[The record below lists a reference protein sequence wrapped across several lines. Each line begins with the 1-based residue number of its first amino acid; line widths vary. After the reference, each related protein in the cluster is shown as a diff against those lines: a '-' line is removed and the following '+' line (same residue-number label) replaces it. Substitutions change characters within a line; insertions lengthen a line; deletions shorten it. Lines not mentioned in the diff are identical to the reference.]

1 MFAAALAAGLA
12 LAPFDVRHYTVRLE
26 PDPAVQGIR
35 GEERIDLELLAN
47 GREIAFDAGVLEV
60 KRVRLHGRDLQF
72 RRDDKKLIVDL
83 GSDQPARRALSLEV
97 RYHGAPKYGLEF
109 HLQERQVYTIFSTS
123 QWMVAVDAPSERATL
138 DLALVLPKTWSALA
152 TGDEQ
157 PATHVDR
164 EHDLHRWH
172 LATPVPSYVYGFV
185 AGEFKRVALPQSGA
199 KLDLLADA
207 AYARQARA
215 AFAATADMLS
225 FFAEKAGVPYP
236 YRRYGQAVVTDTIGQ
251 EMAGLSLLSSG
262 YVENVASGERSIG
275 LIAHEAAHQWW
286 GNAVTCR
293 DWNEFWLNE
302 GMATFMAAAYLQ
314 HHDGEAAYA
323 EAVEGWRERID
334 ALRAKG
340 ADKPL
345 VFPDWNKPSGDD
357 RAVVYQ
363 KGAYFLHV
371 MRGELGEKAFWTAIR
386 EYTRR
391 HFNGSVQT
399 HDLQQ
404 AMERASG
411 RDLSALFNRWAYA
424 RPDGPAAP
432 ARAPR

>member
-1 MFAAALAAGLA
+1 MFATALAAGLA

-26 PDPAVQGIR
+26 PELATQSVR
-35 GEERIDLELLAN
+35 GEERIDLDLLAN
-47 GREIAFDAGVLEV
+47 GREIAFDAGALEIE
-60 KRVRLHGRDLQF
+60 RIRLHGRDLQF
-72 RRDDKKLIVDL
+72 RRDGKKLVVDL
-83 GSDQPARRALSLEV
+83 GGDQKARRALSLEI
-97 RYHGAPKYGLEF
+97 RYRGAPKYGLEF
-109 HLQERQVYTIFSTS
+109 RPQERQVYTIFSTS

-152 TGDEQ
+152 TGDERTT
-157 PATHVDR
+157 THADR

-172 LATPVPSYVYGFV
+172 LATPMPSYVYGFV
-185 AGEFKRVALPQSGA
+185 AGEFEHVALPEAGA
-199 KLDLLADA
+199 KLNLLVDA
-207 AYARQARA
+207 AHAQQART

-251 EMAGLSLLSSG
+251 ELAGLSLLSNDYAG
-262 YVENVASGERSIG
+262 KVANGERSVG
-275 LIAHEAAHQWW
+275 LVAHEAAHQWW

-371 MRGELGEKAFWTAIR
+371 LRGELGDAVFWAAIR
-386 EYTRR
+386 DYTRG
-391 HFNGSVQT
+391 HFNASVQT
-399 HDLQQ
+399 RDLQQ
-404 AMERASG
+404 VLERASG
-411 RDLSALFNRWAYA
+411 RDLSVLFNTWAYGK
-424 RPDGPAAP
+424 D
-432 ARAPR
+432 

>member
-12 LAPFDVRHYTVRLE
+12 FVPFDVRQYTVRLE
-26 PDPAVQGIR
+26 PDLATQGIR
-35 GEERIDLELLAN
+35 GEERIDLDLMAK
-47 GREIAFDAGVLEV
+47 GREIAFDAGVLEIE
-60 KRVRLHGRDLQF
+60 RVRLHGHDLQF
-72 RRDDKKLIVDL
+72 RRDGKKLIVDL
-83 GSDQPARRALSLEV
+83 GSEQLAQRALSLEL

-109 HLQERQVYTIFSTS
+109 HPEQRQVYTIFSTS

-138 DLALVLPKTWSALA
+138 DLALVLPKAWSALA
-152 TGDEQ
+152 TGDAR
-157 PATHVDR
+157 PTKPVDR
-164 EHDLHRWH
+164 EHDLHRWR
-172 LATPVPSYVYGFV
+172 LATPMPSYVYGFV
-185 AGEFKRVALPQSGA
+185 AGEFQRVELPQPGA
-199 KLDLLADA
+199 RLDLLVDA
-207 AYARQARA
+207 AHTQQART

-251 EMAGLSLLSSG
+251 EMAGLSLLSSD
-262 YVENVASGERSIG
+262 YVEKVASGERSIG
-275 LIAHEAAHQWW
+275 LVAHEAAHQWW

-302 GMATFMAAAYLQ
+302 GMATFMAAVYLQ

-323 EAVEGWRERID
+323 EAVKGWRERID

-371 MRGELGEKAFWTAIR
+371 LRGELGEAVFWTAIR
-386 EYTRR
+386 DYTRS
-391 HFNGSVQT
+391 HFNASVQT
-399 HDLQQ
+399 RDLQQ

-411 RDLSALFNRWAYA
+411 RDLSALFNQWAY
-424 RPDGPAAP
+424 GKN
-432 ARAPR
+432 

>member
-12 LAPFDVRHYTVRLE
+12 FVPFDVRQYTVRLE
-26 PDPAVQGIR
+26 PDLTTQSIR
-35 GEERIDLELLAN
+35 GEERIDLDLMAK
-47 GREIAFDAGVLEV
+47 GREIAFDAGVLEIE
-60 KRVRLHGRDLQF
+60 RVRLHGRDLQF
-72 RRDDKKLIVDL
+72 RRDGRKLIVDL
-83 GSDQPARRALSLEV
+83 GSEQPARRALSLEL

-109 HLQERQVYTIFSTS
+109 HPEQRQVYTIFSTS
-123 QWMVAVDAPSERATL
+123 QWMVAVDVPSERATL

-157 PATHVDR
+157 PTKHIDR

-172 LATPVPSYVYGFV
+172 LATPMPSYTYGFV
-185 AGEFKRVALPQSGA
+185 AGEFQRVELPQPGTR
-199 KLDLLADA
+199 LDLLADA
-207 AYARQARA
+207 AHTQQARTT
-215 AFAATADMLS
+215 FAATADMLS
-225 FFAEKAGVPYP
+225 FFAEKAGVPYS

-251 EMAGLSLLSSG
+251 EMAGLSLLSGG
-262 YVENVASGERSIG
+262 YVEKAASGERSVG
-275 LIAHEAAHQWW
+275 LVAHEAAHQWW

-302 GMATFMAAAYLQ
+302 GMATFMAAVYLQ

-323 EAVEGWRERID
+323 EAVKGWRERID

-371 MRGELGEKAFWTAIR
+371 LRGELGEAVFWAAIR
-386 EYTRR
+386 DYTRS
-391 HFNGSVQT
+391 HFNASVQT
-399 HDLQQ
+399 RDLQQ

-411 RDLSALFNRWAYA
+411 RDLSALFNQWAYG
-424 RPDGPAAP
+424 RS
-432 ARAPR
+432 